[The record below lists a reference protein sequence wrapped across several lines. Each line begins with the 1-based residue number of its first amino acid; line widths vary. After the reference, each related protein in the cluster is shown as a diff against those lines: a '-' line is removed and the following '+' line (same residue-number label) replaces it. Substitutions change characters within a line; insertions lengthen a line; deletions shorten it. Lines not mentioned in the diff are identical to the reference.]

1 MQKGIRL
8 KANLRQKSIFRITAI
23 TAGIALMTG
32 IGFFVVVNFS
42 SSSESLAS
50 GKFLPNFEKETKSSI
65 VVNSISPNPFDD
77 EFLIDI
83 RSEKDEALGIFL
95 YDATGKRVA
104 EHTTEEH
111 SGNLFINMNPG
122 DDLPPGLYVL
132 MVVGEDMIPQIIRL
146 QKI

>member
-8 KANLRQKSIFRITAI
+8 KANLRQKSVIRLTAI
-23 TAGIALMTG
+23 TAGIALMAG
-32 IGFFVVVNFS
+32 IGIFIVANFS
-42 SSSESLAS
+42 SSTETLAS
-50 GKFLPNFEKETKSSI
+50 GKLLQESEKAATSSI
-65 VVNSISPNPFDD
+65 VVKSISPNPFDD

-83 RSEKDEALGIFL
+83 RSEKDESLGIFL

-104 EHTTEEH
+104 EHITEEH
-111 SGNLFINMNPG
+111 AGNLFINMNPG

-132 MVVGEDMIPQIIRL
+132 MVVGEDMIPQTIRL